1 MQCQCHN
8 SWSLHCFTFIT
19 LTFTFFDQCAASDL
33 GHLFSVMMTS
43 LRFETFETETLWLCL
58 DVSVPG
64 SSSLCEG
71 KDGSTEAACNTVLE
85 EDRKGGDVQA
95 LHTHTRCSRWSR
107 VQSVLF
113 CDVLRALGDRV
124 AYTSSWIEITMSQ
137 CHCCNMLQT
146 KMMVAIE
153 GSFLLRPVQPSRK
166 KMYEQQ
172 RNQILGTQFNVDS
185 LAGAQEQAR
194 LQHVTATL
202 VETYDLALSE
212 SYHINFWRNAV

>member
-64 SSSLCEG
+64 SSSLCEC

-124 AYTSSWIEITMSQ
+124 AYSSSWIEITMSQ

-146 KMMVAIE
+146 KMMVHSCYAQCSQAGRRCTSSSEIKFLGLNSMWIPWLE
-153 GSFLLRPVQPSRK
+153 HKNRRGCSMFQPPLWKPMTLLDFSFLTS
-166 KMYEQQ
+166 
-172 RNQILGTQFNVDS
+172 
-185 LAGAQEQAR
+185 
-194 LQHVTATL
+194 
-202 VETYDLALSE
+202 
-212 SYHINFWRNAV
+212 